1 MCPRTSKP
9 EWEQGSVD
17 GSIDRFP
24 VGAMR
29 QRTRRLSRQLPVP
42 PRESNVLHRCRPPG
56 ESAVRTPA
64 PLPGHP
70 LPTTGLGGREVACEG
85 GEGMEAIEM
94 ERRAG
99 RNRQL
104 TEGDR
109 ELVGF
114 LAVCRE
120 SDSR

>member
-1 MCPRTSKP
+1 MRCGTSKP

-29 QRTRRLSRQLPVP
+29 QRTRGLSRQLPVP

-64 PLPGHP
+64 PLPGLP
-70 LPTTGLGGREVACEG
+70 LPTTGLGGREVVQV
-85 GEGMEAIEM
+85 
-94 ERRAG
+94 RRDNGSGSRGA
-99 RNRQL
+99 
-104 TEGDR
+104 
-109 ELVGF
+109 
-114 LAVCRE
+114 RE
-120 SDSR
+120 SGAEPAVDGERQGVVWVLGSLSVS